1 MNKNSSN
8 QGGMNWG
15 GRRGRVPS
23 NIGERRHP
31 TIIPQGEFFFILFC
45 ATRRLVTA
53 SYYTKL
59 DDWTCN

>member
-31 TIIPQGEFFFILFC
+31 TIIPQGEFFIFFILC
-45 ATRRLVTA
+45 DKA
-53 SYYTKL
+53 SCHSFLLYKTG
-59 DDWTCN
+59 